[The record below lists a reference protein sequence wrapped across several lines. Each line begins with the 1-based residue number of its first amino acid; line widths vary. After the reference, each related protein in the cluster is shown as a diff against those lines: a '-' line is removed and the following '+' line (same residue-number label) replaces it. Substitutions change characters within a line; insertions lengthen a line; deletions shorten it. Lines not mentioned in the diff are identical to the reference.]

1 MNLDETV
8 DVVQTVVKFQ
18 TEKGEEKYLLGL
30 RTKDGFWEFFGGKLE
45 DGEKVKQ
52 AAIREL
58 NEETDLELSE
68 KNFLDY
74 REGKTYRSSKDEKY
88 QLNPVLIEIEESKA
102 SEMSEKG
109 LNREHKNFKWIDLLD
124 FYNYETLG
132 QYQALE
138 NLGISNG
145 DVALAVARKNSEYLI
160 LKRSEKTS
168 SSGLWNFPGGR
179 IEKSDAPNSISEG
192 NADDKVEEEG
202 IKEATLRELEEETD
216 LEGEIVERGEPYISS
231 GELGYWRVY
240 PFLVEVE
247 GDVSLNSEHSDF
259 NWIQTGQLENLE
271 TLGTSQA
278 VENLGLAK

>member
-74 REGKTYRSSKDEKY
+74 REGKTYRSSKNEKY

-109 LNREHKNFKWIDLLD
+109 LSREHKDFEWIDLLD

-192 NADDKVEEEG
+192 NSDDKVEEEG
-202 IKEATLRELEEETD
+202 IKEATLRELEETD